1 MLKNHEKELM
11 ISINLFLDNILKI
24 NNLFKTLLQKYF
36 DQKFDDVQKVTDQI
50 SNLESECDALRRD
63 VERRIYSETLI
74 PEIRGDVLG
83 MLENLDKIPGQ
94 IQGNAHSFNTEKPKV
109 NAELDKNFLKLCDY
123 ASECIS
129 LLIEG
134 SRSFFTDKKITI
146 AKCLEVSKVES
157 KADKIS
163 TELKKTIFTNNII
176 IDAVLTDYGRQ
187 KLAGTGNLGI
197 TQYAFANQPVDWQ
210 LGFQKA
216 ASESMRE
223 IVAFHD
229 YLLLPIIIA
238 ISVFVLFLML
248 YACIRF
254 RASANPNPS
263 KRTHNVAVE
272 VLWTL
277 IPCLILIVIAV
288 PSFKILY
295 KQDAIPKADLTIK
308 AIGYQWYWGYE
319 YPDENIIFESYMVE
333 DKDLR
338 PDQPRLLAVDNEVV
352 VPVNKVVKVLITAN
366 DVLHA
371 WALPSFGVKRDAV
384 PGRINET
391 WFKAEKVGTYYGQ
404 CSELCGIKHAFMP
417 ITVKVVTDEEY
428 EDWLS
433 EAKEKFAK
441 EEIENN
447 NLKLVSK

>member
-1 MLKNHEKELM
+1 MKKF
-11 ISINLFLDNILKI
+11 IFIFLSC
-24 NNLFKTLLQKYF
+24 F
-36 DQKFDDVQKVTDQI
+36 VAQKV
-50 SNLESECDALRRD
+50 
-63 VERRIYSETLI
+63 
-74 PEIRGDVLG
+74 
-83 MLENLDKIPGQ
+83 
-94 IQGNAHSFNTEKPKV
+94 F
-109 NAELDKNFLKLCDY
+109 
-123 ASECIS
+123 
-129 LLIEG
+129 
-134 SRSFFTDKKITI
+134 
-146 AKCLEVSKVES
+146 
-157 KADKIS
+157 AD
-163 TELKKTIFTNNII
+163 
-176 IDAVLTDYGRQ
+176 
-187 KLAGTGNLGI
+187 
-197 TQYAFANQPVDWQ
+197 QPVDWQ

-216 ASESMRE
+216 ASESMRD

-229 YLLLPIIIA
+229 NLLLPIIVA
-238 ISVFVLFLML
+238 ISAFVLFLML
-248 YACIRF
+248 YACIKF

-295 KQDAIPKADLTIK
+295 KQDSIPKAELTIK

-333 DKDLR
+333 DKDLKAN
-338 PDQPRLLAVDNEVV
+338 QPRLLAVDNEVV
-352 VPVNKVVKVLITAN
+352 VPVNKVIKVLITAN

-417 ITVKVVTDEEY
+417 ITVKVVSQEDY
-428 EDWLS
+428 ENWLS
-433 EAKEKFAK
+433 EAKLKFAK
-441 EEIENN
+441 EEININ
-447 NLKLVSK
+447 KDKLKIASK

>member
-1 MLKNHEKELM
+1 MKK
-11 ISINLFLDNILKI
+11 ILFI
-24 NNLFKTLLQKYF
+24 FFT
-36 DQKFDDVQKVTDQI
+36 
-50 SNLESECDALRRD
+50 
-63 VERRIYSETLI
+63 TLI
-74 PEIRGDVLG
+74 
-83 MLENLDKIPGQ
+83 
-94 IQGNAHSFNTEKPKV
+94 
-109 NAELDKNFLKLCDY
+109 
-123 ASECIS
+123 
-129 LLIEG
+129 
-134 SRSFFTDKKITI
+134 
-146 AKCLEVSKVES
+146 
-157 KADKIS
+157 
-163 TELKKTIFTNNII
+163 
-176 IDAVLTDYGRQ
+176 
-187 KLAGTGNLGI
+187 
-197 TQYAFANQPVDWQ
+197 TQSALANQPVDWQ

-216 ASESMRE
+216 ASESMKE
-223 IVAFHD
+223 IVSFHNN
-229 YLLLPIIIA
+229 LLLPIIIA

-263 KRTHNVAVE
+263 KRTHNVTVE

-277 IPCLILIVIAV
+277 IPCLILIVMAV

-295 KQDAIPKADLTIK
+295 KQDTIPKADLTIK

-319 YPDENIIFESYMVE
+319 YPDENIIFDSYMIE
-333 DKDLR
+333 TKDLK

-417 ITVKVVTDEEY
+417 IEVKVVSEEDY
-428 EDWLS
+428 QIWLS
-433 EAKEKFAK
+433 EAKIKFAK
-441 EEIENN
+441 DENLIN
-447 NLKLVSK
+447 KKLVASK

>member
-1 MLKNHEKELM
+1 M
-11 ISINLFLDNILKI
+11 
-24 NNLFKTLLQKYF
+24 
-36 DQKFDDVQKVTDQI
+36 
-50 SNLESECDALRRD
+50 
-63 VERRIYSETLI
+63 
-74 PEIRGDVLG
+74 
-83 MLENLDKIPGQ
+83 
-94 IQGNAHSFNTEKPKV
+94 
-109 NAELDKNFLKLCDY
+109 KNFLFIF
-123 ASECIS
+123 SS
-129 LLIEG
+129 LLI
-134 SRSFFTDKKITI
+134 S
-146 AKCLEVSKVES
+146 
-157 KADKIS
+157 
-163 TELKKTIFTNNII
+163 
-176 IDAVLTDYGRQ
+176 Q
-187 KLAGTGNLGI
+187 K
-197 TQYAFANQPVDWQ
+197 AFANQPVDWQ

-216 ASESMRE
+216 ASESMRD

-229 YLLLPIIIA
+229 NLLLPIIIA

-248 YACIRF
+248 YACVRF

-263 KRTHNVAVE
+263 KRTHNVTVE

-277 IPCLILIVIAV
+277 IPCLILIVMAV

-319 YPDENIIFESYMVE
+319 YPDENIIFDSYMIE
-333 DKDLR
+333 EKDLKA
-338 PDQPRLLAVDNEVV
+338 DQPRLLAVDNEVV

-417 ITVKVVTDEEY
+417 IAVRVVSNEEY
-428 EDWLS
+428 EEWLS

-441 EEIENN
+441 EEIENDK
-447 NLKLVSK
+447 LKLASK